1 MLEINE
7 KQLLSFDNV
16 NRARI
21 LKMIVL
27 GHVKYIGD
35 GTNECSNADYST
47 DEFWRYTAKEED
59 KIWADTFK
67 NGQA

>member
-27 GHVKYIGD
+27 GLVKYIGD
-35 GTNECSNADYST
+35 DTNEPKTKS
-47 DEFWRYTAKEED
+47 F
-59 KIWADTFK
+59 KIHK
-67 NGQA
+67 

>member
-27 GHVKYIGD
+27 GLVKYIGD
-35 GTNECSNADYST
+35 DTNEHDNSNYST
-47 DEFWRYTAKEED
+47 NEL
-59 KIWADTFK
+59 
-67 NGQA
+67 